1 MTTATTAGRL
11 SPEDVD
17 RYRER
22 GYHYP
27 VRAMSAEKAAWF
39 MRRLEAHEAAHGKLQ
54 GALRHKAHLY
64 LTWLDE
70 LVRMPSILDA
80 VGDILG
86 PDLMVYSS
94 SFFIKEPHDPGY
106 VSWHQDAHYW
116 GLDSGDV
123 VTAWIA
129 LLDSDHGNG
138 AMRVVPGTHLV
149 DLPHVDTF
157 AKNNMLSRG
166 QEVAVDLGGRG
177 FVEMEL
183 KAGEMSLHHV
193 GIVHGSEPNN
203 SDRRRVGFAVRWQG
217 QGVDEVG
224 IVDRITSA
232 DAARRCPSLRPG
244 MVFLRID
251 PRYFRPT
258 EVETLLGDPAKAKA
272 RLGWSPEITLEQMVH
287 EMVESDLIEAQR
299 AMLIRNSEFAR

>member
-11 SPEDVD
+11 SPEDVA

-94 SFFIKEPHDPGY
+94 SFFIKEPHAPGY

-129 LLDSDHGNG
+129 LLDSDHANG

-203 SDRRRVGFAVRWQG
+203 SDRRRVGFAVRYMAPHVKQT
-217 QGVDEVG
+217 
-224 IVDRITSA
+224 IVATDGATLVRGSDRYHHFEHEPSPRA
-232 DAARRCPSLRPG
+232 DMDPEAVAFHKFAMDRLSNVVMKDAAAP
-244 MVFLRID
+244 FN
-251 PRYFRPT
+251 PR
-258 EVETLLGDPAKAKA
+258 
-272 RLGWSPEITLEQMVH
+272 
-287 EMVESDLIEAQR
+287 
-299 AMLIRNSEFAR
+299 

>member
-1 MTTATTAGRL
+1 MTTAATAGRL
-11 SPEDVD
+11 SPEDVA

-39 MRRLEAHEAAHGKLQ
+39 MRKLEAHEAAHGKLQ

-86 PDLMVYSS
+86 PDLMVYST

-203 SDRRRVGFAVRWQG
+203 SDRRRVGFAVRYMAPHVKQT
-217 QGVDEVG
+217 
-224 IVDRITSA
+224 IVATDGATLVRGTDRYHHFEHEPSPKA
-232 DAARRCPSLRPG
+232 DMDPEAVAFHKFAMDRLSNVVMKDAAAP
-244 MVFLRID
+244 FN
-251 PRYFRPT
+251 PR
-258 EVETLLGDPAKAKA
+258 
-272 RLGWSPEITLEQMVH
+272 
-287 EMVESDLIEAQR
+287 
-299 AMLIRNSEFAR
+299 

>member
-1 MTTATTAGRL
+1 MTTGNRL
-11 SPEDVD
+11 SPEDVA

-27 VRAMSAEKAAWF
+27 VRVMSAAEAAHI
-39 MRRLEAHEAAHGKLQ
+39 MRKLEAHEAAHGKLQ

-70 LVRMPSILDA
+70 LVRLPAILDA

-116 GLDSGDV
+116 GLSSGDV

-129 LLDSDHGNG
+129 LLDSDHENG

-157 AKNNMLSRG
+157 AKHNMLSRG
-166 QEVAVDLGGRG
+166 QEVAVDLGDRG

-203 SDRRRVGFAVRWQG
+203 SDRRRVGFAVRYMAPHVKQTIVATDG
-217 QGVDEVG
+217 ATLVRGTDRFGHFEHEPRPRADMDPEAVAFHKFAMDRLSGVVMK
-224 IVDRITSA
+224 
-232 DAARRCPSLRPG
+232 DAAAP
-244 MVFLRID
+244 FN
-251 PRYFRPT
+251 PR
-258 EVETLLGDPAKAKA
+258 
-272 RLGWSPEITLEQMVH
+272 
-287 EMVESDLIEAQR
+287 
-299 AMLIRNSEFAR
+299 